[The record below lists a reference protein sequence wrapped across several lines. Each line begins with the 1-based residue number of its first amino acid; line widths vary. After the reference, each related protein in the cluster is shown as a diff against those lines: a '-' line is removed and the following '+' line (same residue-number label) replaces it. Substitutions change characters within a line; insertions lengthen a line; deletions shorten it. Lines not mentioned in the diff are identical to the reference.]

1 MERVLST
8 YRFIGQPLSLGL
20 IGDAASAGIKS
31 VEVFCDYAHFNY
43 RSPQS
48 IRDLGDWLNA
58 HGVAL
63 HSLHSPT
70 ERESSAGRDSG
81 SPISI
86 CDPERTRR
94 LDALDEVKRALDV
107 AERLPFRYLVQHMGH
122 GRQSA
127 DGRKLDAAFN
137 SLEHLAIFAKQRG
150 VTIALENTPSE
161 MGSPETL
168 QTLIRETHL
177 IDLRFCFDFGHAHIE
192 EGVAK
197 SFETMRDRI
206 VTTHFHDNHGDTDE
220 HLLPFDGT
228 IDWDAALKLVAAAPN
243 PLPFVIELKEQA
255 AGSPAM
261 SQIRAALDKLER
273 ELESEQER
281 SSEN

>member
-8 YRFIGQPLSLGL
+8 YRYVAQPLSAGL
-20 IGDAASAGIKS
+20 IAEAANAGIKS
-31 VEVFCDYAHFNY
+31 IEVFCDHSHFNY
-43 RSPQS
+43 RSQQS
-48 IRDLGDWLNA
+48 IRDLGDWLAGN
-58 HGVAL
+58 GVVL

-94 LDALDEVKRALDV
+94 LDAVDEVKRALDV

-127 DGRKLDAAFN
+127 DARKLDAAFN
-137 SLEHLAIFAKQRG
+137 SLEHLEIFAKQRG
-150 VTIALENTPSE
+150 VTIALENTPAE
-161 MGSPETL
+161 IGSPETL

-177 IDLRFCFDFGHAHIE
+177 KDLRFCFDFGHAHIE

-206 VTTHFHDNHGDTDE
+206 VTTHIHDNHGETDE

-228 IDWDAALKLVAAAPN
+228 IDWEAALKLFAAAPN
-243 PLPFVIELKEQA
+243 PLPVVIELTEHGP
-255 AGSPAM
+255 GSPTM
-261 SQIRAALDKLER
+261 SQILSALDKLER
-273 ELESEQER
+273 QLESEQER
-281 SSEN
+281 ASQN